1 MDFGGL
7 KTFKNWAEHMFD
19 HTTLIAEDDPHL
31 ETFKELDAITG
42 GHDDMGVMD
51 LRIVPGVGC
60 EAFAELAYKQMAE
73 FLEEMKE
80 QNGSRYPVG
89 KDVRLVSVE
98 VFEHSANSAIYQG

>member
-7 KTFKNWAEHMFD
+7 KTFKNWAEYMFD
-19 HTTLIAEDDPHL
+19 HTTIVAEDDPHL
-31 ETFKELDAITG
+31 AVFQEMNEIG
-42 GHDDMGVMD
+42 GGYDDRGIMD

-60 EAFAELAYKQMAE
+60 EAFAELAYKQMAI

-89 KDVRLVSVE
+89 EGVRLVSVE
-98 VFEHSANSAIYQG
+98 VFEHTANSAIYEG